1 MVSLPVKVVLS
12 RPLSFSPFLPMV
24 PNTAVRR
31 HLTHSSLFLPFLPRT
46 AWYEW
51 EPDSPYQLSDITISA
66 GDVIRLTAIAFSAT
80 SGEAVIENLT
90 NGESVEQLLTSDT
103 PLCGQTAEWIVED
116 FELGSDI
123 QFANFGTVTFT
134 DTVAGGPG
142 GSYDASQGDLY
153 DIEQNNVVLTSTT
166 ASGSSVTIQYV

>member
-1 MVSLPVKVVLS
+1 
-12 RPLSFSPFLPMV
+12 
-24 PNTAVRR
+24 
-31 HLTHSSLFLPFLPRT
+31 
-46 AWYEW
+46 
-51 EPDSPYQLSDITISA
+51 
-66 GDVIRLTAIAFSAT
+66 
-80 SGEAVIENLT
+80 LT
-90 NGESVEQLLTSDT
+90 NGESVEQLLTSDA